1 MGSQIAKTQ
10 IMFTLDT
17 NIVIYYA
24 AGDKKVASFLSD
36 NQNEEFYLPSMA
48 AVEFLSYPLIDVRA
62 KTLFRLFAGQ
72 TTIISLDYYIAELSA
87 EIRKDYKLKLAD
99 AVIAA
104 TAISTNSILLTRN
117 IRDFKKVKGLKIMK
131 I

>member
-1 MGSQIAKTQ
+1 
-10 IMFTLDT
+10 MFTLDT

-24 AGDKKVASFLSD
+24 AGDKKVASFLSA
-36 NQNEEFYLPSMA
+36 NQSEEFYLPSIT
-48 AVEFLSYPLIDVRA
+48 AVEFLSYPLIDARA
-62 KTLFRLFAGQ
+62 KALFRLFAGQ
-72 TTIISLDYYIAELSA
+72 TTIINLDYYIAELSA
-87 EIRKDYKLKLAD
+87 EIRKNYNLKLAD

-117 IRDFKKVKGLKIMK
+117 IRDFKKVKELKLFK